1 MVLQQL
7 QGCSMNELMGPLAFL
22 QPALSPDEGL
32 AHVQLG
38 AFILEVAVTI
48 EGFTFVVEQTD
59 LVQK

>member
-1 MVLQQL
+1 
-7 QGCSMNELMGPLAFL
+7 MNELMGPLAFL

-38 AFILEVAVTI
+38 AFILDVAVTI